1 MKFHFSRKQLCIPYA
16 VFLVCFVLIP
26 MFIIVFYA
34 FTAPVMENG
43 VQVGITFSFDNLV
56 DLFTNPTKLL
66 NMGRSILI
74 GLLTTVI
81 CLLIAYPVAY
91 ILARSGIRRN
101 AVLLLLFIVPMWVN
115 FVLRV
120 NALKELLSW
129 IGILGASDF
138 WNYFNTVLGMVYDF
152 LPFMILPL
160 YTTLLK
166 IDNSYVEA
174 AKDLGAS
181 APVAFWKVTFP
192 LSYPGIVSGVTMV
205 FLPSMTN
212 YVVSTLLGNGKVGII
227 GSLNEQSFLN
237 SQWNAGSMMALL
249 LLVVMFVS
257 TWLTGGFKNEDAAS
271 SRGGNLW

>member
-181 APVAFWKVTFP
+181 APVAFWKVTLP
-192 LSYPGIVSGVTMV
+192 LSYPGIVSGITMV

-227 GSLNEQSFLN
+227 GSLIEQSFLN

-257 TWLTGGFKNEDAAS
+257 TWLTGGFQNEDAAS

>member
-43 VQVGITFSFDNLV
+43 VQVGLRFSFDNLV

-74 GLLTTVI
+74 GLLTTI
-81 CLLIAYPVAY
+81 LCLLIAYPVAY

-101 AVLLLLFIVPMWVN
+101 AILLLLFIVPMWVN

-181 APVAFWKVTFP
+181 APVAFWKVTLP
-192 LSYPGIVSGVTMV
+192 LSYPGIVSGITMV

-227 GSLNEQSFLN
+227 GSLIEQSFLN

>member
-181 APVAFWKVTFP
+181 APVAFWKVTLP
-192 LSYPGIVSGVTMV
+192 LSYPGIVSGITMV

-227 GSLNEQSFLN
+227 GSLIEQSFLN
-237 SQWNAGSMMALL
+237 SQWNAGSM
-249 LLVVMFVS
+249 
-257 TWLTGGFKNEDAAS
+257 S
-271 SRGGNLW
+271 SSSCLFRPS